1 MSFAQKNI
9 FELFRKPGEKVEVRG
24 VAPTQIVHAGNKTQE
39 DEERNITVFIEKP
52 KKRQLDRWLDK
63 VVQVSGSQFVFLS
76 ILTGLLTWALLGIK
90 FGRNKTWQILISDAQ
105 AIICYIFDS
114 FLVRQQLNSY
124 DEDIAVA
131 AQMQSR
137 SNSILRMLSKLKD
150 QPFQE
155 QQAKVLSHLDQAFYG
170 NDSVTSQLPSEGR
183 LGRFVTFVAF
193 AIGHM
198 VTILLFWIG
207 VFIWIGI
214 GHLFDYSDTW
224 QLYMNSASSALMV
237 FTFIFIA
244 NISERHSV
252 YTQKCLDSLFQADSS
267 LELRLRSL
275 THDVQSNIEVVI
287 PAPKVRKIQ
296 RAIFYYTDFV
306 GTLVGI
312 AILLTVFAAW
322 VAAGPA
328 LKFSSNWWLF
338 IGTYAGLIGMFDGFV
353 LRNMQ
358 SRLRSYTDT
367 AMQVVDRRDS
377 LLFETIGLPFPV
389 TGPEEKIPVTHQVSQ
404 ALDRITSHQ
413 FAVVAGFLTVVGLI
427 AGASAM
433 NWSLTGQLLCNV
445 PPSILESFLMIVLV
459 TGHNSIAEK
468 KRRELLILYERRLRL
483 SSYVEMIEGLQ
494 NESTLGSK
502 GKETVVDTT
511 LTPTVSG

>member
-1 MSFAQKNI
+1 MSFAQKNV

-24 VAPTQIVHAGNKTQE
+24 VAPTQIVPAGNKTQE
-39 DEERNITVFIEKP
+39 DEERNITMFIEKP
-52 KKRQLDRWLDK
+52 KQRRLDRWLDK

-76 ILTGLLTWALLGIK
+76 ILTALLTWALLGIK

-114 FLVRQQLNSY
+114 FLVRQQLNAY
-124 DEDIAVA
+124 DDEMAVA
-131 AQMQSR
+131 TQMQSR
-137 SNSILRMLSKLKD
+137 SNSNLRMLSKLKD
-150 QPFQE
+150 QSSQE
-155 QQAKVLSHLDQAFYG
+155 QQAKVVSRLDRSFYDNG
-170 NDSVTSQLPSEGR
+170 SIASQLPSEGR
-183 LGRFVTFVAF
+183 LGRFVTFVALT
-193 AIGHM
+193 IGHM
-198 VTILLFWIG
+198 FTILLFWVG
-207 VFIWIGI
+207 VFIWLAI

-244 NISERHSV
+244 NIGERHRV
-252 YTQKCLDSLFQADSS
+252 YTKKCLDSLFQADSS
-267 LELRLRSL
+267 LEFRLRSL

-287 PAPKVRKIQ
+287 PAPKVGKIQ

-312 AILLTVFAAW
+312 AILLTVFVAW

-338 IGTYAGLIGMFDGFV
+338 IGTYAGLVGMFDGFV

-367 AMQVVDRRDS
+367 AMQVVDRRDR
-377 LLFETIGLPFPV
+377 LLFETIGLPFPIP
-389 TGPEEKIPVTHQVSQ
+389 GPEEKISVTRRVSQ
-404 ALDRITSHQ
+404 TLDRITSHQ

-433 NWSLTGQLLCNV
+433 KWSLTGQLLCNV
-445 PPSILESFLMIVLV
+445 PPSIIESFLMIVLV
-459 TGHNSIAEK
+459 TGHNSIEEK
-468 KRRELLILYERRLRL
+468 KRSELLILYERRLRL
-483 SSYVEMIEGLQ
+483 LGYVETIEGLQ
-494 NESTLGSK
+494 NESTPASK
-502 GKETVVDTT
+502 GKETVDAT